1 MKEPIKWFEE
11 AITLGKYQEDVIV
24 EIKFNISE
32 NGFDFDKFMNWVSE
46 QMEINES

>member
-11 AITLGKYQEDVIV
+11 AITLGNYQEDVIV
-24 EIKFNISE
+24 EIKSNISE

-46 QMEINES
+46 QMEIDGS